1 MNVTNAMK
9 EAIRSVVNQKFDPLR
24 KPYQE
29 TIDRKNAA
37 LDAIKERA
45 CKAYEEVMLEAYTN
59 AERVP
64 HYGNYDNNHRAAYY
78 GLKSEFDV
86 TEEWQALGEISKQ
99 VEAAVSGIIT
109 RLTLMS
115 KVDILGVIE
124 KYFEE
129 NPVA

>member
-9 EAIRSVVNQKFDPLR
+9 DAIRSVVNQKYEPLR
-24 KPYQE
+24 KPYDE
-29 TIDRKNAA
+29 SIKKKTTA

-45 CKAYEEVMLEAYTN
+45 CKAYEEFMLIAYTS

-78 GLKSEFDV
+78 GLKPEFD
-86 TEEWQALGEISKQ
+86 TSEEWQALGEISKQ
-99 VEAAVSGIIT
+99 VEAAVNGIIT

-115 KVDILGVIE
+115 KVDIMGVIE
-124 KYFEE
+124 KYFQD